1 MKNLKKVL
9 ALGLALVMI
18 LGMFTIASAAET
30 EKKTATEF
38 TDWADVEHKD
48 AVALCVDL
56 GIINGL
62 PDGSFGPDQTI
73 DRASWAKLVYFTAT
87 GDDNADAYLGTN
99 TGMNDIKGS
108 WAESYI
114 NYLVANKYVSGDGLG
129 NYMPTGT
136 ITVAAGL
143 KTMLTVLGYD
153 ADDRGYQNDAAWMGN
168 IMTDAKRNGLMDD
181 VDRSQTAAVNLTR
194 DNAAQIV
201 YNALQANIVEGVP
214 QWDGGNKYI
223 TTYNKGATLGYDVF
237 KALPVTAT
245 VSTDN
250 AGKITITP
258 NGTAGDDYPAGLS
271 ATSLADVK
279 VSSTLVGEQ
288 VTVWVKASKASF
300 GSQTGELLNP
310 GNFDEVISAAAAKS
324 ATAAAKTFTDGVTL
338 ADITT
343 ENKTSDATKAH
354 YVGEAAT
361 GMKIYEDGK
370 ESNTTTTARKGDVVD
385 VFTTDGKVSTI
396 KVTTWNMYQVT
407 DAIETRTSGDD
418 LQVKV
423 PGVFTGWKNADK
435 VEGWQGLAKDDVVL
449 VNVGKDEN
457 KITTIEKADK
467 ATGKVTLRSG
477 DKLTIAGKA
486 YEATGITNNA
496 EDLTTPSAKTE
507 NWDTW
512 DVKANKD
519 NEYDFYL
526 DKNGSVAAYKQIS
539 GETATEVAYVV
550 ETAWVGGNGSI
561 SASKYME
568 ANLLFTDGTT
578 EIVKVSKVGGDKV
591 VAADADVE
599 DGEVAYTDMAGHFI
613 DYSVDKDGKYEIKDK
628 DLVESLTAGAVKQE
642 TGFHAGLVGDSKT
655 TFLVKKGDDY
665 FTYTGFKNVP
675 KMTATK
681 VVAVAK
687 DGIATY
693 VYFETKKFEGDGS
706 KGLIYIRNDDVD
718 QDTSGNDV
726 YNVVT
731 AEGAEEKMALTKAT
745 DLSKIE
751 AGKFYIIDAIDG
763 DGVATVKAVPTTS
776 DDTYKVGITTMTAG
790 NGTVK
795 LDNASFA
802 YDNET
807 VAVIIDLNTK
817 DEYASAGAL
826 SLNGYKEDTDGYDYA
841 ITLVVDGNNVDY
853 VYVVRG
859 EKAIVEDT
867 PQG

>member
-30 EKKTATEF
+30 KKTATEF

-245 VSTDN
+245 VSTDG

-258 NGTAGDDYPAGLS
+258 NGTDGTDYPAGLS

-324 ATAAAKTFTDGVTL
+324 ATAAAKTFTDGL
-338 ADITT
+338 KIAGITAP
-343 ENKTSDATKAH
+343 KSDTTNYDEDHFVAESI
-354 YVGEAAT
+354 GS
-361 GMKIYEDGK
+361 GLKIYKNGK
-370 ESNTTTTARKGDVVD
+370 GNSVSEARKGDVVD

-396 KVTTWNMYQVT
+396 KVTTWDIYQVT

-449 VNVGKDEN
+449 VNIGEDEN
-457 KITTIEKADK
+457 KITTIEKAEK

-477 DKLTIAGKA
+477 SKLTIAGTQ
-486 YEATGITNNA
+486 YEASGITNKA
-496 EDLTTPSAKTE
+496 DDLTTPDDSTKWAA
-507 NWDTW
+507 W

-550 ETAWVGGNGSI
+550 ETAWVGGNGGI

-578 EIVKVSKVGGDKV
+578 EIVRVDKVGGDKV
-591 VAADADVE
+591 VASTATTGDD
-599 DGEVAYTDMAGHFI
+599 EVAYTDMAGHFV
-613 DYSVDKDGKYEIKDK
+613 DYSVNKDGNYEIKDK
-628 DLVESLTAGAVKQE
+628 DLVSPLTAGAVDQK
-642 TGFHAGLVGDSKT
+642 TTFHDGLVGNSKT

-675 KMTATK
+675 KMTATA
-681 VVAVAK
+681 VVAVNDD

-693 VYFETKKFEGDGS
+693 VYFETDKFEGEGS
-706 KGLIYIRNDDVD
+706 DGLIYIRNSDVD
-718 QDTSGNDV
+718 QDTSGNNV
-726 YNVVT
+726 YNIVT
-731 AEGAEEKMALTKAT
+731 AAGAEEKMALAKA
-745 DLSKIE
+745 DGLNEIE
-751 AGKFYIIDAIDG
+751 AGKFYIIDTIDD
-763 DGVATVKAVPTTS
+763 DGVATVKAATGDNIKTA
-776 DDTYKVGITTMTAG
+776 DAMTAG
-790 NGTVK
+790 NGIVK
-795 LDNASFA
+795 LANDSYA
-802 YDNET
+802 YDEET
-807 VAVIIDLNTK
+807 VAVIIDLDTK
-817 DEYASAGAL
+817 SEYASAGAL
-826 SLNGYKEDTDGYDYA
+826 SLNGYKEDTDGYTYE

-853 VYVVRG
+853 VYVVRS
-859 EKAIVEDT
+859 EKALEA
-867 PQG
+867 

>member
-30 EKKTATEF
+30 KKTATEF

-245 VSTDN
+245 VSTDG

-258 NGTAGDDYPAGLS
+258 NGTAGTDYPAGLS

-338 ADITT
+338 ANITT
-343 ENKTSDATKAH
+343 KNDNDKDHFVAESIGPSIKT
-354 YVGEAAT
+354 YVN
-361 GMKIYEDGK
+361 GK
-370 ESNTTTTARKGDVVD
+370 ESSATEARKGDVVD

-396 KVTTWNMYQVT
+396 KVTTWDIYQVT

-449 VNVGKDEN
+449 VNIGADEN
-457 KITTIEKADK
+457 KITTIEKAEK

-477 DKLTIAGKA
+477 SKLTIAGTQ
-486 YEATGITNNA
+486 YEASGITNNA
-496 EDLTTPSAKTE
+496 DDLTTPDESTKWA
-507 NWDTW
+507 TW

-550 ETAWVGGNGSI
+550 ETAWVGGNGGI

-578 EIVKVSKVGGDKV
+578 EIVKVAKVGGKKV
-591 VAADADVE
+591 VAAESAG
-599 DGEVAYTDMAGHFI
+599 DGEVAYADMAGHFV
-613 DYSVDKDGKYEIKDK
+613 DYSVDKDGNYEITDK
-628 DLVESLTAGAVKQE
+628 TLVKGLTAGAVDQV
-642 TGFHAGLVGDSKT
+642 TTFHGGLVGNSKT
-655 TFLVKKGDDY
+655 TFMVKKGDDY

-675 KMTATK
+675 KMNAK
-681 VVAVAK
+681 EVVAVNDD

-693 VYFETKKFEGDGS
+693 VYFETDKFEGEGS
-706 KGLIYIRNDDVD
+706 DGLIYIRNSDVD
-718 QDTSGNDV
+718 QDTSGNNV
-726 YNVVT
+726 YNIVT
-731 AEGAEEKMALTKAT
+731 AAGAEEKMALAKA
-745 DLSKIE
+745 DSLSAIE
-751 AGKFYIIDAIDG
+751 AGNFYIIDTIDD
-763 DGVATVKAVPTTS
+763 DGVATVKAATGDNIKTA
-776 DDTYKVGITTMTAG
+776 TAMTAG
-790 NGTVK
+790 NGIVK
-795 LDNASFA
+795 LADDSYA
-802 YDNET
+802 YDEET
-807 VAVIIDLNTK
+807 VAVIIDLDTK
-817 DEYASAGAL
+817 SEYASAGAL
-826 SLNGYKEDTDGYDYA
+826 SLNGYKEDTDGYTYA

-853 VYVVRG
+853 VYVVRS
-859 EKAIVEDT
+859 EKALEA
-867 PQG
+867 